1 VSYLSIEFS
10 VLFLIFLF
18 LYWFCRKSPVL
29 QNYLLLIASYGLVAS
44 FSYTFALILAGYSV
58 VIFCLSFMI
67 DKSKFPKCWFI
78 LSIIAAVGNL
88 AIFKYFDF
96 FSSAV
101 QIVMNNLG
109 LSVLIPSTEIIMPIG
124 ISFYTF
130 HSISYLVS
138 VKRGEIKR
146 ADFTSF
152 MLFLSFFPSLV
163 AGPINRARDF
173 LPQIQMKTCREL
185 LEPYRAFTLILF
197 AVVKVYWLSSAIAET
212 WVNPVFASPN
222 EYNSLD
228 LIFALYSYAIQL
240 YLNFSGYTDLVTAIA
255 LLLGFKLP
263 INFNF
268 PYLAINLRDFWQRW
282 HISLSN
288 WIRDYIY
295 IPLGGSR
302 CGFFRTQANLL
313 IAMLL
318 SGLWHGAS
326 LNFLIWGGIHGIGM
340 VLLNISDKYFGRN
353 FLADRFAFFAKLLT
367 FQYVCFAWI
376 FFRSSSFSE
385 SIEYLSAIMNNFSHI
400 ELHFNSLFYIL
411 LLLVGYSL
419 YPLTTNLQTNIIK
432 YMQKVHWIFL
442 PIIFIIILWIVI
454 SFAPSGIP
462 NFIYAGF

>member
-44 FSYTFALILAGYSV
+44 FNYTFALILAGYSV
-58 VIFCLSFMI
+58 VIFCLSFMT

-78 LSIIAAVGNL
+78 LSIIAAAGNL

-173 LPQIQMKTCREL
+173 LPQIQIKTCREL

-353 FLADRFAFFAKLLT
+353 FLADRFVFFAKLLT

-432 YMQKVHWIFL
+432 YMQKVYWIFL
-442 PIIFIIILWIVI
+442 PIIFVIILWIVI

>member
-1 VSYLSIEFS
+1 MSYLSIEFS
-10 VLFLIFLF
+10 VLFLIFLC
-18 LYWFCRKSPVL
+18 LYWSCRKWPVL
-29 QNYLLLIASYGLVAS
+29 QNYMLLIASYGIVAS
-44 FSYTFALILAGYSV
+44 FNYTFALILAGYST
-58 VIFCLSFMI
+58 VIFVLSLLIEKTKYQRF
-67 DKSKFPKCWFI
+67 WFSI
-78 LSIIAAVGNL
+78 SIIAAMVNL

-96 FSSAV
+96 FSNALQAV
-101 QIVMNNLG
+101 INDLG
-109 LSVLIPSTEIIMPIG
+109 LGVLIPSTEIIMPIG

-130 HSISYLVS
+130 HSISYIVS
-138 VKRGEIKR
+138 VKRREIKQT
-146 ADFTSF
+146 DFISF
-152 MLFLSFFPSLV
+152 MLFLSFFPSIV

-173 LPQIQMKTCREL
+173 LPQIKVKTCREL

-197 AVVKVYWLSSAIAET
+197 AVVKVYWLSSAIADT
-212 WVNPVFASPN
+212 WVNPVFSSPA

-228 LIFALYSYAIQL
+228 LIFALYAYAIQL

-263 INFNF
+263 INFNL

-282 HISLSN
+282 HISLSC
-288 WIRDYIY
+288 WIRDYVY

-302 CGFFRTQANLL
+302 CGFFRTQVNLL

-326 LNFLIWGGIHGIGM
+326 LNFLIWGGVHGVGM
-340 VLLNISDKYFGRN
+340 VLLNIGDKYFGRN
-353 FLADRFAFFAKLLT
+353 FLANRFAFLAKLIT

-385 SIEYLSAIMNNFSHI
+385 SIEYLSAIMNNFSDVS
-400 ELHFNSLFYIL
+400 LHFNSLVYIL
-411 LLLVGYSL
+411 LLLVGYYL
-419 YPLTTNLQTNIIK
+419 YPLATNLQNNTIK
-432 YMQKVHWIFL
+432 YMRRVHWLFL
-442 PIIFIIILWIVI
+442 PIIFILILWIVI